1 MKRDDF
7 GMRID
12 EVRELATKYSKQDL
26 ARMVKMGMLD
36 PQRALMAGMMIDRI
50 AKSAMQPPQ
59 TTVAEDVLAPQQ
71 PTTAQAGIM
80 AAPGAPQPSPGVA
93 GLPSG
98 LQNMAGG
105 GIVAFADGGTPE
117 DMIRANREANA
128 ALAGMSGQDQGLT
141 LPGGFRTRELTLPE
155 RSTAAG
161 EVQTGMEAE
170 KAAGYDPEA
179 MFRRMREEDA
189 SQKGDFAKRRE
200 EAKGEALLM
209 AGLGLMG
216 ARRGQEF
223 EVFSNASRQAL
234 MQYKSDLNDIRKSET
249 DLRKAARELD
259 MAEAAAKRSRSE
271 KAQDRFARKEEQYN
285 AALFERDKNYNQT
298 VLKLADFIQ
307 EDKKVDAQT
316 ATQMAIA
323 ELQSKTSIK
332 VAGIHEAGARERA
345 AMPGAEEKIIN
356 SLLADLRKTKPE
368 ATLADAMAIYRG
380 LGKPQN
386 TLSYEEALKLAM
398 NDPLVPA
405 DKKAAKAIEYMNQ
418 DPMRSGV
425 TGMAGSRPP
434 TTFQLSPEAQKALQQ
449 YGGR

>member
-59 TTVAEDVLAPQQ
+59 TTVAEDVLAPEM

-80 AAPGAPQPSPGVA
+80 AAPGAPAPSPGVA

-128 ALAGMSGQDQGLT
+128 ALAGMGRDDGLT

-155 RSTAAG
+155 RGTAAG
-161 EVQTGMEAE
+161 EVQMGMEAE

-249 DLRKAARELD
+249 DLRKAARELE

-307 EDKKVDAQT
+307 DDKKVDRET
-316 ATQMAIA
+316 ATRMAIA
-323 ELQSKTSIK
+323 ELDSKTRKDIA
-332 VAGIHEAGARERA
+332 VMQERGAAARA
-345 AMPGAEEKIIN
+345 SMPGSEEKIIN
-356 SLLADLRKTKPE
+356 SLLADLRKTRPE
-368 ATLADAMAIYRG
+368 ATLSDAMAIYRG

>member
-1 MKRDDF
+1 MKRDTIDL
-7 GMRID
+7 RID
-12 EVRELATKYSKQDL
+12 EIRELATKYSKKDL
-26 ARMVKMGMLD
+26 QRMVQMGIVE
-36 PQRALMAGMMIDRI
+36 PQKAVMAGMMIDRI
-50 AKSAMQPPQ
+50 AKSAIEPPT
-59 TTVAEDVLAPQQ
+59 TTVAEDVLAPEM

-80 AAPGAPQPSPGVA
+80 AAPGAPAPSPGVA

-105 GIVAFADGGTPE
+105 GIVAFADGGSPE

-128 ALAGMSGQDQGLT
+128 ALAGMGRDDGLT

-161 EVQTGMEAE
+161 EVQMGMEAE

-249 DLRKAARELD
+249 DLRKAARELE

-298 VLKLADFIQ
+298 VQGA
-307 EDKKVDAQT
+307 
-316 ATQMAIA
+316 
-323 ELQSKTSIK
+323 
-332 VAGIHEAGARERA
+332 AGRSER
-345 AMPGAEEKIIN
+345 
-356 SLLADLRKTKPE
+356 
-368 ATLADAMAIYRG
+368 
-380 LGKPQN
+380 
-386 TLSYEEALKLAM
+386 
-398 NDPLVPA
+398 
-405 DKKAAKAIEYMNQ
+405 
-418 DPMRSGV
+418 
-425 TGMAGSRPP
+425 
-434 TTFQLSPEAQKALQQ
+434 
-449 YGGR
+449 

>member
-1 MKRDDF
+1 M
-7 GMRID
+7 
-12 EVRELATKYSKQDL
+12 
-26 ARMVKMGMLD
+26 
-36 PQRALMAGMMIDRI
+36 
-50 AKSAMQPPQ
+50 
-59 TTVAEDVLAPQQ
+59 
-71 PTTAQAGIM
+71 
-80 AAPGAPQPSPGVA
+80 
-93 GLPSG
+93 
-98 LQNMAGG
+98 
-105 GIVAFADGGTPE
+105 
-117 DMIRANREANA
+117 
-128 ALAGMSGQDQGLT
+128 
-141 LPGGFRTRELTLPE
+141 
-155 RSTAAG
+155 
-161 EVQTGMEAE
+161 GMEAE

-249 DLRKAARELD
+249 DLRKAARELE

-307 EDKKVDAQT
+307 DDKKVDRET
-316 ATQMAIA
+316 ATRMAIA
-323 ELQSKTSIK
+323 ELDSKTRKDIA
-332 VAGIHEAGARERA
+332 VMQERGAAARA
-345 AMPGAEEKIIN
+345 SMPGSEEKIIN
-356 SLLADLRKTKPE
+356 SLLADLRKTRPE
-368 ATLADAMAIYRG
+368 ATLSDAMAIYRG